1 MMKKISL
8 LLAAAIVAIAAQA
21 QITTRWGVT
30 AGIGYN
36 ELHFK
41 QSDIMKVDRGFGP
54 IVGLTGEML
63 IPGVGFSVD
72 ASLLYAMRT
81 SKLHMGEKT
90 IWSSLGYGNE
100 MCRMHYLDIPLTVR
114 FKYHNLNGVENTIM
128 PMVFAGP
135 TFSIAVGKN
144 LTSALSYKPVSVM
157 LRAGLGCELFNH
169 LQIAAAYNFSV
180 GESAK
185 TKLLDENS
193 AKNRCWT
200 LTATY
205 FFK

>member
-21 QITTRWGVT
+21 QTTTRWGVT

-41 QSDIMKVDRGFGP
+41 KSDIMKVDRGFGP

-180 GESAK
+180 GESA
-185 TKLLDENS
+185 NS

>member
-1 MMKKISL
+1 MKKISL

-21 QITTRWGVT
+21 QTTTRWGVT

-144 LTSALSYKPVSVM
+144 LTSALSYKPVSV
-157 LRAGLGCELFNH
+157 NH
-169 LQIAAAYNFSV
+169 LQSAAAYNFSV